1 MTPIS
6 ARQLAAEANAHDS
19 ELMARVRERDVLA
32 LGALYDRHAAVVHG
46 LGMRILTDPAEAADL
61 VQDVFLHLW
70 RRAELFDGE
79 RGQFT
84 GWLVSLTRNRAIDRL
99 RARRARHIPPPGGES
114 AAPGGPPGPVA
125 EESAYVT
132 ELRATVARALA
143 LLPEVQ
149 RAALEQAYF
158 GGSSHAEIAERL
170 ASPVDAVKGRI
181 RQGMIRLRDLLG
193 EFADAAVM
201 TEAEA
206 EE

>member
-1 MTPIS
+1 VTPTS

-19 ELMARVRERDVLA
+19 ELMARVRDRDLPA

-46 LGMRILTDPAEAADL
+46 LGLRILADPAEAADL

-84 GWLVSLTRNRAIDRL
+84 GWLVSLARNRAIDRL
-99 RARRARHIPPPGGES
+99 RARRARHIPPPGGEA

-170 ASPVDAVKGRI
+170 ASPVEAVKGRI